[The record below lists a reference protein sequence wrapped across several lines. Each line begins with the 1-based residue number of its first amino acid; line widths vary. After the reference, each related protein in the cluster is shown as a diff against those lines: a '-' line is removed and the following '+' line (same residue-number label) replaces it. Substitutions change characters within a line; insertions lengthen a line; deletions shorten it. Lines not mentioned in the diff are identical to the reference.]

1 MKCKEATELQQLNIL
16 TNQRVRKPGLKV
28 GKM

>member
-1 MKCKEATELQQLNIL
+1 MKSKEATESQQLNIL
-16 TNQRVRKPGLKV
+16 TNQRVREPGLKI